1 MKMYVQKCCRHC
13 AMIKKKYWALR
24 NNGLNFKLQNRNAQD
39 SISSRRFTDSVAVQY
54 LGDPGLRDNL
64 EELLAYCAEATI
76 GKN

>member
-13 AMIKKKYWALR
+13 TMIKKKYWALR